1 MMSKSIESIS
11 KGIDTS
17 TKNPG
22 LFVPALA
29 PLAIQL
35 LFLILAYAVFPYQAL
50 ELHGLSLRTVYYP
63 NIWISL
69 AGSLIAAIIGFIAS
83 CMIVDMAND
92 VINGRPMNL
101 KKSMDL
107 VIGRFGTLIVAA
119 IISAV
124 CYITII
130 LIPVALFII
139 AIAIIEGT
147 DAIES
152 TKSAFDFVVKNL
164 GEVIVYIIV
173 VIVTNIVLAI
183 GIGLIPVVGVYIGNV
198 ASWIINVIFTV
209 ASVHFYLASRQ
220 VSPPPPPPPPPPM

>member
-1 MMSKSIESIS
+1 MSKSTESIS

-35 LFLILAYAVFPYQAL
+35 LFLILAYVVFPYQAL

-69 AGSLIAAIIGFIAS
+69 AGSFIAAIVGFLAS

-92 VINGRPMNL
+92 VINGRPMDM
-101 KKSMDL
+101 KKSMNL
-107 VIGRFGTLIVAA
+107 VTGKLGTLIAAA

-130 LIPVALFII
+130 LIPVAMFII
-139 AIAIIEGT
+139 AIALIEGT

-152 TKSAFDFVVKNL
+152 TKRAFDFVVKNL
-164 GEVIVYIIV
+164 GEVIVYIII
-173 VIVTNIVLAI
+173 VIVINVVLAI
-183 GIGLIPVVGVYIGNV
+183 GIGLIPVVGIYIGNA

-209 ASVHFYLASRQ
+209 ASVHFYLASRL
-220 VSPPPPPPPPPPM
+220 VAPPPPPPPPPPL